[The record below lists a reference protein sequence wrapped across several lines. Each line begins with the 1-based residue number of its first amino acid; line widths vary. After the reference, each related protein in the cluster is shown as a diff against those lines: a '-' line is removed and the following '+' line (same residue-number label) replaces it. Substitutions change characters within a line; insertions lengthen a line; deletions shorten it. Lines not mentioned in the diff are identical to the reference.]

1 MTRLT
6 AEERADECQQSGRTR
21 HEELARVKVSEHL
34 EIHTFLSSRWIVK
47 LGVLAK
53 NIIQCRTK
61 QIFVVE
67 KTYFMAK
74 EMESGL
80 NAFVHT
86 EPLHCAEV
94 KLDSWTHQ
102 VIVIFVES
110 YIDIYIFY
118 DNHQYFVTKQACT
131 ELCQAHAQM
140 VKPVEAITK
149 YNCKFSAQFG
159 HGIGWRN
166 TKMNLA
172 IGSNLSLEHTLF
184 QTCPLVPWHCRSR
197 TSL

>member
-80 NAFVHT
+80 ISLTRMH
-86 EPLHCAEV
+86 
-94 KLDSWTHQ
+94 SS
-102 VIVIFVES
+102 I
-110 YIDIYIFY
+110 
-118 DNHQYFVTKQACT
+118 
-131 ELCQAHAQM
+131 
-140 VKPVEAITK
+140 
-149 YNCKFSAQFG
+149 
-159 HGIGWRN
+159 
-166 TKMNLA
+166 
-172 IGSNLSLEHTLF
+172 LSLSI
-184 QTCPLVPWHCRSR
+184 VRRSNW
-197 TSL
+197 TVGLTK

>member
-6 AEERADECQQSGRTR
+6 AEERADKCQQSCRTW

-61 QIFVVE
+61 QFLLLKNLLHGKGNGVWLDV
-67 KTYFMAK
+67 ADQ
-74 EMESGL
+74 
-80 NAFVHT
+80 NAFVQT
-86 EPLHCAEV
+86 EPLHCAKV

-110 YIDIYIFY
+110 YIYIYIFY
-118 DNHQYFVTKQACT
+118 DNKLGLSYAQLMLRWWSLWRLLLNAIANFLLN
-131 ELCQAHAQM
+131 LCIGL
-140 VKPVEAITK
+140 VEEIQK
-149 YNCKFSAQFG
+149 WIWQ
-159 HGIGWRN
+159 
-166 TKMNLA
+166 
-172 IGSNLSLEHTLF
+172 
-184 QTCPLVPWHCRSR
+184 
-197 TSL
+197 